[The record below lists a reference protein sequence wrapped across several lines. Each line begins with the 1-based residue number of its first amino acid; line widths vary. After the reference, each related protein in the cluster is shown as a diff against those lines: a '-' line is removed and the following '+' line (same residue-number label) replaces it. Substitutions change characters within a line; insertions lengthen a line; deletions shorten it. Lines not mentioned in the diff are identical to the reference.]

1 MTTTGALT
9 GSPFYFGNLNN
20 DLKQKKKRGKNMVE
34 IIERD
39 IFQGIAGKRQFYK
52 GDYVKW

>member
-20 DLKQKKKRGKNMVE
+20 DLKQKRKEEKT
-34 IIERD
+34 
-39 IFQGIAGKRQFYK
+39 
-52 GDYVKW
+52 W